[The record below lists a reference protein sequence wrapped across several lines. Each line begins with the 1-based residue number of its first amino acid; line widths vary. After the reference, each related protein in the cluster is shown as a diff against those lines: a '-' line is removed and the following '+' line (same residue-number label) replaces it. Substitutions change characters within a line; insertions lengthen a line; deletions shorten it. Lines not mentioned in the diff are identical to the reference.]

1 MHKYELVLL
10 VDHTV
15 KKDDRESMVESF
27 EKNIKENIIK
37 KDDIGLL
44 QLKYDLTGNKGHD
57 TAYFVSYHLTLDG
70 DIIVGIKKEL
80 QFNKEVL
87 RYRIFKMAEND
98 PFFEFDDLQKKLE
111 AEIEW
116 RWKQRI
122 GQKTTF
128 YSDDRN
134 KSYLVWKAIPM
145 LKKYVTR
152 FWNIKPRKYTWNA
165 VLKQK
170 KLRKCILRARELGL
184 LEYVKW

>member
-111 AEIEW
+111 AEIE
-116 RWKQRI
+116 
-122 GQKTTF
+122 
-128 YSDDRN
+128 
-134 KSYLVWKAIPM
+134 
-145 LKKYVTR
+145 
-152 FWNIKPRKYTWNA
+152 
-165 VLKQK
+165 
-170 KLRKCILRARELGL
+170 
-184 LEYVKW
+184 